1 MKPSF
6 DHKIYLIGS
15 SENNCGRVVVSAAFE
30 HGMLYKQ
37 LRYSLSLIH
46 MVRFYLRFC
55 NCDIARAAKE
65 KKKQTG
71 EVAALN
77 FAAVNLQAKSRHV
90 NRA

>member
-37 LRYSLSLIH
+37 LRYALSLIH

-65 KKKQTG
+65 KK
-71 EVAALN
+71 
-77 FAAVNLQAKSRHV
+77 
-90 NRA
+90 NRRGKLRRLTSQLWI